1 MTFRHSNF
9 EDVIPLKDINL
20 LAVVVCYLSLHICAY
35 FYWLHVE
42 NMAASDWLKC
52 KVTPHWLT
60 QKHGSFCLVEIQ
72 SDSSLADTIT
82 WQLLIG

>member
-1 MTFRHSNF
+1 MTFCHSNF

-52 KVTPHWLT
+52 KVTPHWLP
-60 QKHGSFCLVEIQ
+60 QKNMAASDWLKFKVTPHWLIQ
-72 SDSSLADTIT
+72 
-82 WQLLIG
+82 